1 MATDE
6 LPLYASFEEEI
17 SRCVLCEQNSD
28 EPINYGEKLCSH
40 DITAH
45 FYCMVN
51 NFEFLK
57 GVWYMSVY
65 TVNCTLSVLQSI
77 LLNFYFQLLSSKLV
91 QNGDDDEELKGFLI
105 ADIKQELKRSAKL
118 VRVFFFF

>member
-28 EPINYGEKLCSH
+28 EPINYGEKWCAG

-45 FYCMVN
+45 FYCMVIS
-51 NFEFLK
+51 NF
-57 GVWYMSVY
+57 
-65 TVNCTLSVLQSI
+65 
-77 LLNFYFQLLSSKLV
+77 
-91 QNGDDDEELKGFLI
+91 
-105 ADIKQELKRSAKL
+105 
-118 VRVFFFF
+118 